1 MERIIKPL
9 LPLFTLALSA
19 ITNALA
25 APVLTP
31 GVWTKITPA
40 AVTITDSNH
49 VFCQGMA
56 IDPGNPSTLYL
67 GICAYDVALAGLYKT
82 TDGGSTWAKTG
93 NLDEPVHM
101 VVDPRNSNHL
111 YCVDGVRGN
120 TIGFWIS
127 NDGGVTWTKPPGF
140 TAATQNPVGTQD
152 LYSIATEPGDFNHI
166 LVSFHSPWNDGSRNA
181 GVLESKDGG
190 ATWIVHN
197 PPAGSA
203 SGYGMSVFFLYFP
216 EHGLGNRNT
225 WLFTAQAGGF
235 FRTIDAGATWTQVYD
250 KQMTHGGNQIY
261 CSKTGVLYSG
271 GYQYPARST
280 DNGASWQQ
288 VTAGLDYSWYIG
300 ICGDGN
306 YLYTGTSGVD
316 RPFFTS
322 PENNGLMWSEYQGGV
337 QKFSTDPFEMFFD
350 STNRIMYSANWEG
363 LYALKVIE
371 AGVAQPR
378 VLPAS
383 THRNNVLQKRVLA
396 ASGKR
401 IGLAIGIEER
411 TIGIYDV
418 KGTLLGR
425 ATTGPDGAVTINCAG
440 IGSQVLVIRVK

>member
-1 MERIIKPL
+1 MKRGISL
-9 LPLFTLALSA
+9 MVFAVTLIAV
-19 ITNALA
+19 INALA

-40 AVTITDSNH
+40 AVTINDTNH

-67 GICAYDVALAGLYKT
+67 GICAYDVSMAGLYKT
-82 TDGGSTWAKTG
+82 IDGGSTWVKTG

-101 VVDPRNSNHL
+101 VVDPNNSNHL

-120 TIGFWIS
+120 TIGFWVS
-127 NDGGVTWTKPPGF
+127 TDGGANWGKPQGF
-140 TAATQNPVGTQD
+140 TTATQAPVGTQD
-152 LYSIATEPGDFNHI
+152 VYSIAAEPGDFNHI
-166 LVSFHSPWNDGSRNA
+166 LVSFHSPWNNGSNNA

-190 ATWIVHN
+190 STWIVHN

-203 SGYGMSVFFLYFP
+203 GGYGMSVFFLDYP
-216 EHGLGNRNT
+216 AHGLGNRNT

-235 FRTIDAGATWTQVYD
+235 FRTTDAGGTWTQVYD

-280 DNGASWQQ
+280 DTGASWQQ
-288 VTAGLDYSWYIG
+288 ATTGLDYSWYIG

-306 YLYTGTSGVD
+306 FLYTATSGTN

-322 PENNGLMWSEYQGGV
+322 PETDGLTWTAYQGGT

-363 LYALKVIE
+363 LYALKVLG
-371 AGVAQPR
+371 AGNAQPVAR
-378 VLPAS
+378 QAAAERSVL
-383 THRNNVLQKRVLA
+383 LQKQVFVA
-396 ASGKR
+396 TGKR
-401 IGLAIGIEER
+401 INLPTGMAGHAV
-411 TIGIYDV
+411 GIYDI
-418 KGTLLGR
+418 KGKELGR
-425 ATTGPDGAVTINCAG
+425 ATTGQDGVARING
-440 IGSQVLVIRVK
+440 RIIGRQVVIVRMK